1 MVPSRIPASLFAAR
15 QDFAAA
21 SERFSVGRDRVGR
34 AMVHTRLSARTADA
48 AVAHEQLN
56 KRHHQV
62 AGMAGWFDVVLVLAQ
77 GGAKPQDPPFWLQ
90 MLPFALI
97 LFLLFPI
104 VIWPQRKEQQKRDDL
119 IKSLKKNDRVVTL
132 GGIIGT
138 VANISADGKEVTL
151 KVDDNTRIKFIRT
164 GISQKLIDAEA
175 KDEASKPA
183 G

>member
-1 MVPSRIPASLFAAR
+1 MGMWDWFEI
-15 QDFAAA
+15 
-21 SERFSVGRDRVGR
+21 
-34 AMVHTRLSARTADA
+34 
-48 AVAHEQLN
+48 VAL
-56 KRHHQV
+56 
-62 AGMAGWFDVVLVLAQ
+62 LAQ
-77 GGAKPQDPPFWLQ
+77 APAKPQDPPFWVT

-97 LFLLFPI
+97 LLLLFPI

-138 VANISADGKEVTL
+138 VANISADGKEITL

-164 GISQKLIDAEA
+164 GISHKLDDAES
-175 KDEASKPA
+175 KDDASKSA

>member
-1 MVPSRIPASLFAAR
+1 
-15 QDFAAA
+15 
-21 SERFSVGRDRVGR
+21 
-34 AMVHTRLSARTADA
+34 
-48 AVAHEQLN
+48 
-56 KRHHQV
+56 
-62 AGMAGWFDVVLVLAQ
+62 MAGWLDTILIFAE
-77 GGAKPQDPPFWLQ
+77 GAAKPQDPPFWLQ
-90 MLPFALI
+90 MLPFVLI

-138 VANISADGKEVTL
+138 VANISADGKEITL

-164 GISQKLIDAEA
+164 GISHKLDDSEP
-175 KDEASKPA
+175 KDDASKPA